1 VGVLTTSAARA
12 SFPSQEW
19 IKGMESTGKLTFPL
33 HPSLLNFVSFSPVLY
48 LLLNLRPSPMVMA
61 SDLPPSR
68 YQTACDL
75 RKPRKVIGW
84 QSPGYDS
91 KMRHGIVSLANM
103 QPGDFVFLSSYALSG
118 LVPPLSMLLEHYGL
132 QLQLLSPHYTLV
144 VIFIHFCEMFMGVRP
159 SVRLFCRFH
168 VLHAVSRHPSRIDG
182 YYFQHR
188 TKGPS
193 KCIPALSSDTWE
205 H

>member
-1 VGVLTTSAARA
+1 MLTERRTLGPPVSVRVDSVGVLTPSAARA

-132 QLQLLSPHYTLV
+132 NFSS
-144 VIFIHFCEMFMGVRP
+144 C
-159 SVRLFCRFH
+159 
-168 VLHAVSRHPSRIDG
+168 
-182 YYFQHR
+182 HR
-188 TKGPS
+188 TPHWWR
-193 KCIPALSSDTWE
+193 SSSTSARCSWE
-205 H
+205 CDRRCACSAASTCCMS